1 MGAHPRRMRP
11 LFILIS
17 MVLLPTLASAHGP
30 VGEAALASA
39 DPELFIGWQAWVH
52 VLVQWSHLLG
62 LPLWFG
68 VLVAAWVFRVLALE
82 ALLFAGWAVML
93 LQGVTGGYNL
103 EYSAGI
109 SRTPS
114 LLQWSLVAAYDFG
127 QSYTVTLG
135 IKQGLYGLAV
145 LIMLLVTALHL
156 HRGREIN
163 RTRLRRFYLAAQI
176 PLGILIT
183 LATTE
188 VLLLHAAADVAPTPV
203 HALGGVSGLEGE
215 VVRPA
220 AQDLPE
226 PYRSQE
232 LTSVFAGWRLIRQP
246 RVLVDAISR
255 FAHLLGFSLWLGATA
270 VATVHPSSVPLGTLV
285 WNSWLWLGVQV
296 LSGVVQIA
304 VATPFALAPY
314 VWNLEILHHIPFG
327 WSYTILM
334 AIKHGLVLGIVV
346 ITGLLTLRY
355 RTAIYRGNVA
365 KDVTH
370 RWLHAVNL
378 AAGLAIAWLI
388 IMLLLV
394 HEGVDHA
401 L

>member
-1 MGAHPRRMRP
+1 MGAHQRRMRH
-11 LFILIS
+11 LCILVS
-17 MVLLPTLASAHGP
+17 MALLPTLASAHGP
-30 VGEAALASA
+30 VGEAALASV

-68 VLVAAWVFRVLALE
+68 VLVAAGVFRVVALE
-82 ALLFAGWAVML
+82 ALLFAGWAVLL

-103 EYSAGI
+103 EYSASI
-109 SRTPS
+109 PKTPS
-114 LLQWSLVAAYDFG
+114 LLQWSLVGAYDFG
-127 QSYTVTLG
+127 QSYTATLG
-135 IKQGLYGLAV
+135 VKQGLYGLAV
-145 LIMLLVTALHL
+145 FIMLLVTALHL
-156 HRGREIN
+156 HRGRDIN

-183 LATTE
+183 LATTG
-188 VLLLHAAADVAPTPV
+188 VLLLHEAADVAPTQV
-203 HALGGVSGLEGE
+203 HALGGVAGLEGE

-226 PYRSQE
+226 PYRSQG
-232 LTSVFAGWRLIRQP
+232 LTSVSAGWHLTRQP
-246 RVLVDAISR
+246 RVLVDAMSR
-255 FAHLLGFSLWLGATA
+255 FAHLLGFSLWLGATV
-270 VATVHPSSVPLGTLV
+270 VATVHPRVPLGTLL
-285 WNSWLWLGVQV
+285 WYSWLWLGVQL
-296 LSGVVQIA
+296 LSGVVQMA

-314 VWNLEILHHIPFG
+314 VWNLEILHHVPFG
-327 WSYTILM
+327 WSYTVLM

-355 RTAIYRGNVA
+355 RAAVRRGDLA
-365 KDVTH
+365 KGATP
-370 RWLHAVNL
+370 RWLHAANL
-378 AAGLAIAWLI
+378 VAGLAIAWVMM
-388 IMLLLV
+388 MLLLV